1 MISENSIITVFGGT
15 GFVGR
20 HVIWQLAKT
29 GATIRVATRVPKRA
43 LFLKPAGT
51 VGQIIPFFCD
61 INDDA
66 SVRTVMAGATHAVNL
81 VSILNQC
88 GKNTFQR
95 VNVEAAERV
104 ARIANEEQLDT
115 LVHISALGTSA
126 DSLSEYARSKAEG
139 EKRARAAFSRTVT
152 LRPGVV
158 FGPEDEFFNR
168 FAAMARTAPAL
179 PLIGGGRTKLQPVY
193 AGDIAQAVLNIIA
206 SPDIE
211 KFDGKVFEL
220 AQPRAY
226 TFREL
231 MDVMQA
237 QTGQTAC
244 YVSLPFGIA
253 KIIGTFA
260 GLLPGKPLTCDQ
272 VKSLQRDSVAT
283 PGTPGLAEL
292 GVEATALESILP
304 TYLRQYRAG
313 GAYMPKKQVP

>member
-15 GFVGR
+15 GFLGR
-20 HVIWQLAKT
+20 HIIWQLAKS
-29 GATIRVATRVPKRA
+29 GATIRVATRMPKRA

-66 SVRTVMAGATHAVNL
+66 SVRTVLSGATHAVNL
-81 VSILNQC
+81 VSIMNQC

-95 VNVEAAERV
+95 INVEAAERV
-104 ARIANEEQLDT
+104 ARIAHEEQLDT
-115 LVHISALGTSA
+115 LVHMSALGTHP
-126 DSLSEYARSKAEG
+126 DSLSQYARTKAEG
-139 EKRARAAFSRTVT
+139 ERRARAAFSRTVT

-158 FGPEDEFFNR
+158 FGPEDNFFNR
-168 FAAMARTAPAL
+168 FASMARTAPAL
-179 PLIGGGRTKLQPVY
+179 PLIGGGRTKLQPCYV
-193 AGDIAQAVLNIIA
+193 GDVAEAVLNIIA

-211 KFDGKVFEL
+211 KFDGKIFEL

-237 QTGQTAC
+237 QTGQTRR

-253 KIIGTFA
+253 KIMGGF
-260 GLLPGKPLTCDQ
+260 GSLLPGKPLTADQ
-272 VKSLQRDSVAT
+272 VKSLQRDSVMT
-283 PGTPGLAEL
+283 PQAPGLGDL
-292 GVEATALESILP
+292 GVEPTSLESILP

-313 GAYMPKKQVP
+313 GAYMPKKQAS

>member
-15 GFVGR
+15 GFIGR
-20 HVIWQLAKT
+20 HIIWQLAKT

-51 VGQIIPFFCD
+51 VGQVIPFFCD

-66 SVRTVMAGATHAVNL
+66 SVRTVLSGATHAVNL
-81 VSILNQC
+81 VSIMNQC

-95 VNVEAAERV
+95 VNVDAAERV
-104 ARIANEEQLDT
+104 ARIAREEQLDI
-115 LVHISALGTSA
+115 LIHVSALGTA
-126 DSLSEYARSKAEG
+126 PDSLSEYGRSKAEG

-158 FGPEDEFFNR
+158 FGPEDNFFNR
-168 FAAMARTAPAL
+168 FAAMARIAPAL

-193 AGDIAQAVLNIIA
+193 VGDVAQAVLNIVA

-237 QTGQTAC
+237 QTGQTRG

-253 KIIGTFA
+253 KIMGAF
-260 GLLPGKPLTCDQ
+260 GSLLPGKPLTADQ
-272 VKSLQRDSVAT
+272 VKSLQRDSIAT
-283 PGTPGLAEL
+283 PNAPCLADL

-313 GAYMPKKQVP
+313 GAYMPKKQAS

>member
-15 GFVGR
+15 GFLGR
-20 HVIWQLAKT
+20 HIIWQLAKT

-51 VGQIIPFFCD
+51 VGQVIPFFCD

-66 SVRTVMAGATHAVNL
+66 SVRTVLAGATHAVNL
-81 VSILNQC
+81 VSIMNQC

-95 VNVEAAERV
+95 INVEAAERI
-104 ARIANEEQLDT
+104 ARLSDEERLDL
-115 LVHISALGTSA
+115 LVHVSALGTSA
-126 DSLSEYARSKAEG
+126 DSLSQYARSKAEG
-139 EKRARAAFSRTVT
+139 EKRARAAFGRTVT

-158 FGPEDEFFNR
+158 FGPEDHFFNR
-168 FAAMARTAPAL
+168 FAAMARIAPAL

-193 AGDIAQAVLNIIA
+193 VGDVALAVLNIIA

-220 AQPRAY
+220 ANPRAY

-237 QTGQTAC
+237 ETGQARG
-244 YVSLPFGIA
+244 YVSLPFCLA
-253 KIIGTFA
+253 KIMGGFA
-260 GLLPGKPLTCDQ
+260 GLLPGKPLTVDQ

-283 PGTPGLAEL
+283 PNAPCLADL

-304 TYLRQYRAG
+304 TYLRQYRTG
-313 GAYMPKKQVP
+313 GAYMPKKQAS

>member
-20 HVIWQLAKT
+20 HIIWQLAKT
-29 GATIRVATRVPKRA
+29 GATIRVATRMPKRA

-66 SVRTVMAGATHAVNL
+66 SVRTVLSGATHAVNL
-81 VSILNQC
+81 VSIMNQC
-88 GKNTFQR
+88 GRNTFQR
-95 VNVEAAERV
+95 VNVDAAERV
-104 ARIANEEQLDT
+104 ARLANEEQLDT

-158 FGPEDEFFNR
+158 FGPEDNFFNR
-168 FAAMARTAPAL
+168 FAAMARIAPAL

-193 AGDIAQAVLNIIA
+193 VGDIAQAVLNIIA

-211 KFDGKVFEL
+211 KFDGKIFEL

-237 QTGQTAC
+237 QTGQTRG
-244 YVSLPFGIA
+244 YVSLPFGVA
-253 KIIGTFA
+253 KILGAFA
-260 GLLPGKPLTCDQ
+260 GLLPGKPLTADQ
-272 VKSLQRDSVAT
+272 VKSLQRDSIMT
-283 PGTPGLAEL
+283 PNAPCLADL
-292 GVEATALESILP
+292 GVAATALESILP
-304 TYLRQYRAG
+304 SYLRQYRAG
-313 GAYMPKKQVP
+313 GAYMPKKQLP

>member
-15 GFVGR
+15 GFLGR
-20 HVIWQLAKT
+20 HIIWQLAKT
-29 GATIRVATRVPKRA
+29 GATIRVATRMPKRA

-66 SVRTVMAGATHAVNL
+66 SVRTVLSGATHAVNL
-81 VSILNQC
+81 VSIMHQC

-95 VNVEAAERV
+95 INVEAAERV
-104 ARIANEEQLDT
+104 ARIADEEQLDI
-115 LVHISALGTSA
+115 LVHVSALGTHV
-126 DSLSEYARSKAEG
+126 DSLSQYARTKAEG

-158 FGPEDEFFNR
+158 FGPEDDFFNR
-168 FAAMARTAPAL
+168 FASMARTAPAL
-179 PLIGGGRTKLQPVY
+179 PLIGGGRTKLQPCYV
-193 AGDIAQAVLNIIA
+193 GDIAHAVLNIIA

-211 KFDGKVFEL
+211 KFDGKIFEL

-237 QTGQTAC
+237 QTGQTRC
-244 YVSLPFGIA
+244 YVSLPFGVA
-253 KIIGTFA
+253 KIMGGFA
-260 GLLPGKPLTCDQ
+260 SLLPNKPLTADQ
-272 VKSLQRDSVAT
+272 VKSLQRDSVMT
-283 PGTPGLAEL
+283 PQAPGLADL
-292 GVEATALESILP
+292 GVQPTALESILP

>member
-20 HVIWQLAKT
+20 HIIWQLAKT
-29 GATIRVATRVPKRA
+29 GATIRVATRMPKRA

-66 SVRTVMAGATHAVNL
+66 SVRTVLSGATHAVNL
-81 VSILNQC
+81 VSIMNQC
-88 GKNTFQR
+88 GRNTFQR
-95 VNVEAAERV
+95 VNVDAAERV
-104 ARIANEEQLDT
+104 ARLANEEQLDT

-158 FGPEDEFFNR
+158 FGPEDNFFNR
-168 FAAMARTAPAL
+168 FAAMARIAPAL

-193 AGDIAQAVLNIIA
+193 VGDIAQAVLNIIA

-211 KFDGKVFEL
+211 KFDGKIFEL

-237 QTGQTAC
+237 QTGQTRG
-244 YVSLPFGIA
+244 YVSLPFGVA
-253 KIIGTFA
+253 KILGAFA
-260 GLLPGKPLTCDQ
+260 GLLPGKPLTADQ
-272 VKSLQRDSVAT
+272 VKSLQRDSIMT
-283 PGTPGLAEL
+283 PNAPCLADL
-292 GVEATALESILP
+292 GVAATALESILP
-304 TYLRQYRAG
+304 SYLRQYRAG
-313 GAYMPKKQVP
+313 GAYMPKKQTS

>member
-20 HVIWQLAKT
+20 HIIWQLAKT
-29 GATIRVATRVPKRA
+29 GATIRVATRMPKRA

-66 SVRTVMAGATHAVNL
+66 SVRTVLSGATHAVNL
-81 VSILNQC
+81 VSIMNQC
-88 GKNTFQR
+88 GRNTFQR
-95 VNVEAAERV
+95 VNVDAAERV
-104 ARIANEEQLDT
+104 ARLANEEQLDT

-158 FGPEDEFFNR
+158 FGPEDNFFNR
-168 FAAMARTAPAL
+168 FAAMARIAPAL

-193 AGDIAQAVLNIIA
+193 VGDIAQAVLNIIA

-211 KFDGKVFEL
+211 KFDGKIFEL

-237 QTGQTAC
+237 QTGQTRG

-253 KIIGTFA
+253 KILGAFA
-260 GLLPGKPLTCDQ
+260 GLLPGKPLTADQ

-283 PGTPGLAEL
+283 PGAPCLADL
-292 GVEATALESILP
+292 GVAATALESILP
-304 TYLRQYRAG
+304 SYLRQYRAG
-313 GAYMPKKQVP
+313 GAYMPKKQLP

>member
-15 GFVGR
+15 GFLGR
-20 HVIWQLAKT
+20 HIIWQLAKT
-29 GATIRVATRVPKRA
+29 GATIRVATRMPKRA

-51 VGQIIPFFCD
+51 VGQVIPFFCD

-95 VNVEAAERV
+95 VNVDAAERV

-115 LVHISALGTSA
+115 LIHVSALGTSS

-158 FGPEDEFFNR
+158 FGPEDNFFNR
-168 FAAMARTAPAL
+168 FAAMARIAPAL

-193 AGDIAQAVLNIIA
+193 VGDVAQAVLNIIA

-220 AQPRAY
+220 AQGRAY

-237 QTGQTAC
+237 QTGQTRG
-244 YVSLPFGIA
+244 YISLPFGIA
-253 KIIGTFA
+253 KILGAVA
-260 GLLPGKPLTCDQ
+260 GLLSGKPLTADQ

-283 PGTPGLAEL
+283 PNAPCLADL
-292 GVEATALESILP
+292 GVAATSLESILP

-313 GAYMPKKQVP
+313 GAYMPKKQAL

>member
-1 MISENSIITVFGGT
+1 MISENSVITVFGGT
-15 GFVGR
+15 GFLGR
-20 HVIWQLAKT
+20 HIIWQLAKT
-29 GATIRVATRVPKRA
+29 GATIRVASRVPKRA

-51 VGQIIPFFCD
+51 VGQVIPYFCD
-61 INDDA
+61 IHNEA
-66 SVRTVMAGATHAVNL
+66 SVRAVLKGATHAVNL

-95 VNVEAAERV
+95 VNVEAAERI
-104 ARIANEEQLDT
+104 ARIANEEQLDI
-115 LVHISALGTSA
+115 LVHVSALCTSA
-126 DSLSEYARSKAEG
+126 DSLSQYARSKAEG

-158 FGPEDEFFNR
+158 FGPEDNFFNR
-168 FAAMARTAPAL
+168 FAAMARIAPAL

-193 AGDIAQAVLNIIA
+193 VGDVARAVMNIIS

-211 KFDGKVFEL
+211 KYDGKIFEL
-220 AQPRAY
+220 ANPRVY

-237 QTGQTAC
+237 QTGQTRG

-253 KIIGTFA
+253 KIMGGIA
-260 GLLPGKPLTCDQ
+260 GILPNKPLTADQ

-283 PGTPGLAEL
+283 QGAPCLADL
-292 GVEATALESILP
+292 GIEATSLESILP
-304 TYLRQYRAG
+304 TYLRQYRKG
-313 GAYMPKKQVP
+313 GAYMPKKQAS